1 MDYQKGLVSI
11 VIPVYNGEKYLS
23 RCLDSVIAQTYSH
36 IEIILV
42 DDGSKDGSLNVCMN
56 YASKDN
62 RIYVETKENTGVSDT
77 RNLGMSKAMGEFIVF
92 IDCDDYVVSGYVE
105 HLVTL
110 MKEGIDLGICG
121 WVKESEKGETKGR
134 CVDMEETCGVDRCL
148 EVLVSLGGVQGYP
161 ISKIFRTSLLRE
173 NGIVFDKD
181 IAIFEDL
188 LFCCEYTK
196 KCRKI
201 SINTKYADYHYIL
214 HPTGS
219 RYASVHAKEFNRI
232 WITEVYSLEKLL
244 SVVGDSKDARK
255 RVRARIA
262 LSSSFYINRM
272 FECNYEDKQLQKD
285 LVSKIR
291 KNLGPAM
298 FSSEGDVK
306 WTMQAFLCS
315 ISPGLEYKVKSK
327 L

>member
-121 WVKESEKGETKGR
+121 
-134 CVDMEETCGVDRCL
+134 
-148 EVLVSLGGVQGYP
+148 
-161 ISKIFRTSLLRE
+161 SLLFL
-173 NGIVFDKD
+173 VF
-181 IAIFEDL
+181 
-188 LFCCEYTK
+188 
-196 KCRKI
+196 
-201 SINTKYADYHYIL
+201 
-214 HPTGS
+214 
-219 RYASVHAKEFNRI
+219 
-232 WITEVYSLEKLL
+232 
-244 SVVGDSKDARK
+244 
-255 RVRARIA
+255 
-262 LSSSFYINRM
+262 
-272 FECNYEDKQLQKD
+272 
-285 LVSKIR
+285 
-291 KNLGPAM
+291 
-298 FSSEGDVK
+298 
-306 WTMQAFLCS
+306 
-315 ISPGLEYKVKSK
+315 
-327 L
+327 